1 MTGWEPDRPTATGI
15 GSWPGADPAQACREV
30 FAELSG
36 AGLPH
41 LPELPGRGP
50 GADLIGRG
58 ATFLVD
64 LPVDLQP
71 SGWRFVDRP
80 GRDLER
86 GVSLLRSDT
95 DALAEVA
102 DGYTGPLK
110 LQVCGPWT
118 LAGSIW
124 LPRGERVATDPGAC
138 RDLVD
143 SLIEGVREHLDTVR
157 RLVPGTELVLQVDE
171 PGLGA
176 ALAGRLPTAS
186 GFGRTRPVDA
196 PLAEDGLRRL
206 LAAARD
212 AGAAATAVHSCDSR
226 PPVRLLRAVGADALS
241 LDVTGLDAATWE
253 SLAVALEGGTRLW
266 AGLLPTDR
274 TVASAAA
281 VEGFVTRWRR
291 IGLSADLLTRVDPT
305 PTCGLPAARPDQA
318 RRLLH
323 QALECADAL
332 GEAAR

>member
-1 MTGWEPDRPTATGI
+1 MSGWDPGGSTATGI

-41 LPELPGRGP
+41 LPELPARGP

-86 GVSLLRSDT
+86 AVSMLSSDT

-124 LPRGERVATDPGAC
+124 LARGERAVTDPGAC

-143 SLIEGVREHLDTVR
+143 SLTEGVREHLGNVR
-157 RLVPGTELVLQVDE
+157 RLVPGADLVLQVDE
-171 PGLGA
+171 PGLSA

-186 GFGRTRPVDA
+186 GFGRSRPVEA
-196 PLAEDGLRRL
+196 AVAEDGLRL
-206 LAAARD
+206 LLTAARD
-212 AGAAATAVHSCDSR
+212 AGAVATAVHCCDTR
-226 PPVRLLRAVGADALS
+226 PPLRLLRAVGADALS
-241 LDVTGLDAATWE
+241 LDVTGLDTPAWE
-253 SLAVALEGGTRLW
+253 SLAVAVEAGTRLW

-274 TVASAAA
+274 PVTSTDA
-281 VEGFVTRWRR
+281 VDRFVTRWRR
-291 IGLSADLLTRVDPT
+291 IGLAADQLAGVDPT
-305 PTCGLPAARPDQA
+305 PTCGLPRSRPDQA

-323 QALECADAL
+323 QCLECADAL
-332 GEAAR
+332 GQAAH